1 MIPFEVTFTD
11 DPAELEKDP
20 VLFRPMDSTLKS
32 PEAKQQHYCA
42 LFMYLITAEGVWE
55 PGKSLDGFMPEET
68 RTMAKE
74 YLCKNDELSSWFL
87 DQHEEAKEF
96 DSEGNVVNFQSIKD
110 ITALYQGQPIFTS
123 MRKEDQRVFTGKKLK
138 DDFEKNIRLKSYF
151 VKAKKVRLASTG
163 QYNTKEGIIHHKRK
177 RDDDDDDD

>member
-1 MIPFEVTFTD
+1 
-11 DPAELEKDP
+11 
-20 VLFRPMDSTLKS
+20 
-32 PEAKQQHYCA
+32 
-42 LFMYLITAEGVWE
+42 
-55 PGKSLDGFMPEET
+55 
-68 RTMAKE
+68 MAKE

-163 QYNTKEGIIHHKRK
+163 RPNNKEGIIHHKRK